1 MLRKM
6 MIKAEDSVLMCVGLG
21 WVTKGKYLT
30 SVPKTSIDRNLKT
43 VEMMSKKTGKL
54 LIKLFLQKQKK
65 QNRCRNLQSILPT
78 LLIKTIVKK

>member
-43 VEMMSKKTGKL
+43 VEMMSKKL
-54 LIKLFLQKQKK
+54 E
-65 QNRCRNLQSILPT
+65 SY
-78 LLIKTIVKK
+78 